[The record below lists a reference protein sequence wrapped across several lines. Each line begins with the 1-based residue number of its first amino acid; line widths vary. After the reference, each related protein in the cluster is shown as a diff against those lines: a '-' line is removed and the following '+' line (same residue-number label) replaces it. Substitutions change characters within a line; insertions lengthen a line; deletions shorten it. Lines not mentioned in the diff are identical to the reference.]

1 MKSIARC
8 LVVLCAFNAPAAWS
22 EESPPKKP
30 NPQHQRMKD
39 CHAQAKSQALKGE
52 ERKAFVSQCLK
63 AESAKA
69 KK

>member
-1 MKSIARC
+1 MKSVARC
-8 LVVLCAFNAPAAWS
+8 LLLLCAFGTTTAWS

-39 CHAQAKSQALKGE
+39 CHAEAKSQALKGD
-52 ERKAFVSQCLK
+52 ERKAFISQCLK
-63 AESAKA
+63 V